1 MYSQIHTD
9 FTSMNSKNSS
19 FQNVIYLRFTL
30 VFSVYAR
37 ASGIIAGY
45 IGIHPYPSDGVA
57 GIIRTN
63 CSIAP
68 GDLSHGEKHDVSAFM
83 ARFASGCRDI
93 TRINAQS
100 WNWGMLKGRCL
111 VRAAF
116 ATIDFS
122 RFVSLPTDDK
132 FLSISHKNY
141 TNYLPTKQL
150 RQTKLIF
157 N

>member
-68 GDLSHGEKHDVSAFM
+68 GTCHTGKNTTFRHSWRDLHRDVA
-83 ARFASGCRDI
+83 I
-93 TRINAQS
+93 
-100 WNWGMLKGRCL
+100 
-111 VRAAF
+111 
-116 ATIDFS
+116 
-122 RFVSLPTDDK
+122 
-132 FLSISHKNY
+132 
-141 TNYLPTKQL
+141 L
-150 RQTKLIF
+150 RG
-157 N
+157 